1 MSHMSC
7 PNVWKMCRTADW
19 TTWHPRNGTG
29 SDMCIMWLCA
39 SIFSVHCKYW
49 NDLNWKFP
57 QPVGCRL
64 CESLARW
71 VGSKPTIPC
80 WSRSNCSRLHW
91 SFEAL
96 EINQKN
102 RSTKVA
108 KECKCWAR
116 LCYRRGDLP
125 SLWIRVGRKH
135 TTCRISCRQHSPYPS
150 ETKIYWCYLQL
161 WHRLHTPS
169 TSQTFI
175 ARVLGGLDIY
185 YVKLLLIGLH
195 MDRKQHFHEVWRGDI
210 KRLVLLLGKWEN
222 KEISGGVCKDLW
234 KISKTNYST

>member
-29 SDMCIMWLCA
+29 SDMCIKWLCA
-39 SIFSVHCKYW
+39 SFFSVHWKYW

-91 SFEAL
+91 SFDAL

-108 KECKCWAR
+108 NSLEC
-116 LCYRRGDLP
+116 DLNVAD
-125 SLWIRVGRKH
+125 LQNCLVGFRAQKN
-135 TTCRISCRQHSPYPS
+135 
-150 ETKIYWCYLQL
+150 
-161 WHRLHTPS
+161 
-169 TSQTFI
+169 
-175 ARVLGGLDIY
+175 ANAGLDYATEEGIS
-185 YVKLLLIGLH
+185 LH
-195 MDRKQHFHEVWRGDI
+195 CESELEGSTQHVA
-210 KRLVLLLGKWEN
+210 
-222 KEISGGVCKDLW
+222 
-234 KISKTNYST
+234 